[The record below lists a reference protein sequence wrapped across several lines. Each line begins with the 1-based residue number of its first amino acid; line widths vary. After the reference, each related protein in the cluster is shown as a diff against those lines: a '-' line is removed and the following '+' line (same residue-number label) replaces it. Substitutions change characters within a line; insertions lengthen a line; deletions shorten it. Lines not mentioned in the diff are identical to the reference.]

1 MVNMPGGELT
11 RGTDVLSKRARMAGI
26 IAIAVLAALFFS
38 QGSRADMG
46 RILTTE
52 AKVEER
58 AQKAII
64 LHNLE
69 EEVLILG
76 TDLEADKKTTILRFI
91 PFPSEPQVTLH
102 EGDPFRDVAE
112 LIKKHKLVF
121 VTTSKSGTPSAEP
134 VEIRLNARLGAHD
147 ITVVKVNEIQAFR
160 QWVQARLANMG
171 LSQAQDYA
179 VVEDIASDYVRR
191 DIRYFVFDVV
201 EVTPETRFVEPI
213 VYRFKSKD
221 LFYPLKTSNTFGG
234 EGEIDL
240 VIIGP
245 GTLCDPY
252 FGEPLYL
259 QGEEQSASCSCMS
272 ALGKTWHVP
281 QASTSEEISKSEVE
295 GIYSAAQEFFRGNKA
310 IFIQLIRYYGPY
322 EFDDD
327 IRIDI
332 SRAPQRAFQVQES
345 SVEDS
350 SLEDILIELQLR
362 INK

>member
-1 MVNMPGGELT
+1 MNMPGGEKT
-11 RGTDVLSKRARMAGI
+11 HGTDVLSKTIRMAGI
-26 IAIAVLAALFFS
+26 IAIALLGALLFS
-38 QGSRADMG
+38 EGSRADMG
-46 RILTTE
+46 RILTIE
-52 AKVEER
+52 AKVEES

-64 LHNLE
+64 LHNLD

-76 TDLEADKKTTILRFI
+76 TDLKADKKTTILRFI
-91 PFPSEPQVTLH
+91 PFPSEPQVSLH
-102 EGDPFRDVAE
+102 EGDPFREVAA

-121 VTTSKSGTPSAEP
+121 ITTSKSGTPSAEP
-134 VEIRLNARLGAHD
+134 VEIRLNARLGAHN
-147 ITVVKVNEIQAFR
+147 ITVIKINAIQAFR
-160 QWVQARLANMG
+160 QWVQAYLANMG

-179 VVEDIASDYVRR
+179 NVEDIASDYVGR

-252 FGEPLYL
+252 FGEPLYV
-259 QGEEQSASCSCMS
+259 QGKEQSASCSCIS
-272 ALGKTWHVP
+272 ALGKMWHVP
-281 QASTSEEISKSEVE
+281 RASTSEEISKSEVE
-295 GIYSAAQEFFRGNKA
+295 GIYSAAQEFFRGNRA

-332 SRAPQRAFQVQES
+332 SRAPQRAFQVS
-345 SVEDS
+345 SVEDEDS
-350 SLEDILIELQLR
+350 SLEDLLRELR
-362 INK
+362 